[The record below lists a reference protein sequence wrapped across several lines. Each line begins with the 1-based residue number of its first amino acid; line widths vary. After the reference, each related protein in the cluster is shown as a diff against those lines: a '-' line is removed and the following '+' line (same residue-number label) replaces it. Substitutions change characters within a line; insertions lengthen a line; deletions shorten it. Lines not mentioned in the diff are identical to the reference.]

1 MYDLL
6 GGGEG
11 GKMMVQQTIINKT
24 SFYSSPQSRYLCS
37 VCVVHVRKG
46 DEGKEWEKDKI
57 QSLTLYFQNDKLNL
71 RVRIIF
77 SLSFSTSVTPSL

>member
-11 GKMMVQQTIINKT
+11 GKTMVQQTIINKT

-46 DEGKEWEKDKI
+46 DEGKE
-57 QSLTLYFQNDKLNL
+57 
-71 RVRIIF
+71 
-77 SLSFSTSVTPSL
+77 